1 MSHHHSNGQSNFL
14 SADDPDYSRWASAVQ
29 FEADPRVRQMSAVL
43 IGSCPPSTRHDPLR
57 TSEHLQGATTASVIS
72 SAIAHAERLAGRDLQ
87 EADTAKDELAH
98 ANSGLRSITEK
109 RRKLPTTP
117 VDGPHGRRVT
127 PAENRAQL
135 NQTQRIVHQRVLI
148 GDREHEYVPRTGW
161 LGHLAAVVI
170 AGIETTVTTRIFNIS
185 FTQLDVLAFIAWA
198 GLTLGLAIFNVKV
211 AEWLGGCIR
220 DARELERSAETLN
233 TLALTESYQGG
244 RR

>member
-1 MSHHHSNGQSNFL
+1 MSDHPSGQPTFL
-14 SADDPDYSRWASAVQ
+14 PPDDPDYPRWRAAVQ

-43 IGSCPPSTRHDPLR
+43 ITSCPPSTRHDPVR
-57 TSEHLQGATTASVIS
+57 TAEHLQGATTASVIS
-72 SAIAHAERLAGRDLQ
+72 SAVAHAELLADRDLQ
-87 EADTAKDELAH
+87 EADAAKDELAH
-98 ANSGLRSITEK
+98 ANSELRSINER

-127 PAENRAQL
+127 PAENRVQL

-148 GDREHEYVPRTGW
+148 GDREHEYVPGTGW

-185 FTQLDVLAFIAWA
+185 FTQLDVPAFIAWA
-198 GLTLGLAIFNVKV
+198 ALSLGLAIFNVKV

-220 DARELERSAETLN
+220 DARELQRSAETLN
-233 TLALTESYQGG
+233 TLALTESHQGG